1 MSQKS
6 VEAFL
11 GRLATDEGFRQRFQE
26 DREAALDE
34 AEAGGTPL
42 TPVER
47 RALLG
52 LDFDSCERFAGALDP
67 RIQKVCSRRSPGAP
81 YTTRLEAGP
90 GDGGADGPA
99 RRSEP

>member
-67 RIQKVCSRRSPGAP
+67 QTVRSP
-81 YTTRLEAGP
+81 
-90 GDGGADGPA
+90 ADRWRNGL
-99 RRSEP
+99 RERGSETIDFSVG